1 MPNDNE
7 EMGNPRPSGSEA
19 STTQKAADPVNRIVE
34 GASQLAEDAR
44 KAGERYIEE
53 GRRRL
58 PEAEQY
64 YRQGQEAVSA
74 QVRESPLAAML
85 IAGVVGY
92 FLAYLIHGAGGAP
105 RSGRS
110 DAPPFGRRP
119 PVNEAQRHGMQ
130 QDPRERVE
138 ISQTP

>member
-1 MPNDNE
+1 MPNDNK
-7 EMGNPRPSGSEA
+7 EMGNPGPSESEA

-34 GASQLAEDAR
+34 GASQLAEGAR

-64 YRQGQEAVSA
+64 YWQGQEAVSA
-74 QVRESPLAAML
+74 QVREAPLAAML
-85 IAGVVGY
+85 VAGVVGY
-92 FLAYLIHGAGGAP
+92 FLAYLIHGGGGAP

-110 DAPPFGRRP
+110 DAPPFGRRR

-138 ISQTP
+138 VSQSP

>member
-1 MPNDNE
+1 VLLNLLRTLEKWGNDT
-7 EMGNPRPSGSEA
+7 S
-19 STTQKAADPVNRIVE
+19 K
-34 GASQLAEDAR
+34 
-44 KAGERYIEE
+44 E

-92 FLAYLIHGAGGAP
+92 FVAYLIHGGGGAP

-119 PVNEAQRHGMQ
+119 PGTEAQRHGMQ

>member
-1 MPNDNE
+1 MPNDDK
-7 EMGNPRPSGSEA
+7 EMGNPAPSVSEA

-64 YRQGQEAVSA
+64 YQQGQEAVSA
-74 QVRESPLAAML
+74 QVRELPLAAML
-85 IAGVVGY
+85 IAGSWVTSS
-92 FLAYLIHGAGGAP
+92 P
-105 RSGRS
+105 
-110 DAPPFGRRP
+110 
-119 PVNEAQRHGMQ
+119 
-130 QDPRERVE
+130 
-138 ISQTP
+138 T

>member
-1 MPNDNE
+1 MPNDTK
-7 EMGNPRPSGSEA
+7 EMGNPGPSVPEA
-19 STTQKAADPVNRIVE
+19 STTQKAADPVTRIAE
-34 GASQLAEDAR
+34 GASQLAEDVR

-58 PEAEQY
+58 PETEQY

-92 FLAYLIHGAGGAP
+92 FVAYLIHGGGGAP

-110 DAPPFGRRP
+110 DAPPFGAP
-119 PVNEAQRHGMQ
+119 L
-130 QDPRERVE
+130 
-138 ISQTP
+138 